1 MKKIRLEI
9 DFIEIKRKRRK
20 WNLYMIIATDD
31 PSDDM
36 KTMITTVPSE
46 AIRLRKMDGNRVD
59 FESEGNGQTNGLIV
73 LERDLPSR
81 HSIRVR
87 LWLVQSRENLR
98 KAGEVLNELGDTMKK
113 EDLEV
118 TWMDVAEALGS
129 FNPWITVS
137 KDLIRMSGVVGSF
150 LRNSRDR
157 KMGFLN
163 LDENFTDE
171 EIGLGEL
178 DRFGKITSIGE
189 AGWTWIIEEAEP
201 VIAGEGEKGRSVKA

>member
-31 PSDDM
+31 PLDDK

-59 FESEGNGQTNGLIV
+59 FESEGSGQTNGLIV
-73 LERDLPSR
+73 LERKLPSS

-87 LWLVQSRENLR
+87 IWLVQSRENLR
-98 KAGEVLNELGDTMKK
+98 KAGEVLDELGNTMKK
-113 EDLEV
+113 KDLEV
-118 TWMDVAEALGS
+118 TLADVVEALGAV
-129 FNPWITVS
+129 NPWITVS
-137 KDLIRMSGVVGSF
+137 KDLIRMSGMVGSF
-150 LRNSRDR
+150 LRNSKDR
-157 KMGFLN
+157 KLGFFN

-178 DRFGKITSIGE
+178 DRFGKITSVGE
-189 AGWTWIIEEAEP
+189 AGWTWIIE
-201 VIAGEGEKGRSVKA
+201 

>member
-31 PSDDM
+31 PADNT

-46 AIRLRKMDGNRVD
+46 AIKLRKMDGNRVD
-59 FESEGNGQTNGLIV
+59 FESEGSGQTNGLIV
-73 LERDLPSR
+73 LERKLPSS

-87 LWLVQSRENLR
+87 IWLVQSRENLR
-98 KAGEVLNELGDTMKK
+98 KAGEVLDELGNTMKK
-113 EDLEV
+113 KDLEV
-118 TWMDVAEALGS
+118 TLADVVEALGAV
-129 FNPWITVS
+129 NPWITVS
-137 KDLIRMSGVVGSF
+137 KDLIRMSGMVGSF
-150 LRNSRDR
+150 LRNSKDR
-157 KMGFLN
+157 KLGFFN

-178 DRFGKITSIGE
+178 DRFGKITSVGE
-189 AGWTWIIEEAEP
+189 AGWTWIIE
-201 VIAGEGEKGRSVKA
+201 